1 MEKMNYDEFKEY
13 VATNIRDFLPE
24 KEKKNVITLSKI
36 MKVNQ
41 TLDCLTIKRPGSK
54 IIPNIYL
61 NSLYEQYKDGK
72 GIDEI
77 LREIADTW
85 TESISNEIC
94 DLLQYE
100 NMTPELIKE
109 RVYYQLINK
118 EKNRSLLEQVP
129 HRDFCDLAVIYRYLF
144 NDSCDGIVSG
154 VITNYCM
161 SDGMTEQDL
170 FTYAEANTERLF
182 GIKVQTM
189 EDMRIEQLECTKQN
203 FSDPSRHKYEISQID
218 AQISTIRESSTNNP
232 FQLYVASNIKG
243 INGATVLLNTEVMGK
258 LSNQLSGDL
267 LIIPSSIHEC
277 IICEAAAIDVDEAYK
292 MLHEVNE
299 TVLEEADYLSDTVYY
314 YDRETGEIMD
324 AYEALSKIQ
333 VV

>member
-1 MEKMNYDEFKEY
+1 MDRKHFK
-13 VATNIRDFLPE
+13 RDMR
-24 KEKKNVITLSKI
+24 S
-36 MKVNQ
+36 
-41 TLDCLTIKRPGSK
+41 
-54 IIPNIYL
+54 
-61 NSLYEQYKDGK
+61 
-72 GIDEI
+72 
-77 LREIADTW
+77 
-85 TESISNEIC
+85 
-94 DLLQYE
+94 
-100 NMTPELIKE
+100 ELIKE
-109 RVYYQLINK
+109 RVFYQLINK

-161 SDGMTEQDL
+161 SDGITEQDL

-182 GIKVQTM
+182 GIKVQTI
-189 EDMRIEQLECTKQN
+189 EDTRIEQLECTKQN

-232 FQLYVASNIKG
+232 VQLYVASNIKG
-243 INGATVLLNTEVMGK
+243 INGATVLLNTEVMEK

-277 IICEAAAIDVDEAYK
+277 IICGATAIDVDEAYK